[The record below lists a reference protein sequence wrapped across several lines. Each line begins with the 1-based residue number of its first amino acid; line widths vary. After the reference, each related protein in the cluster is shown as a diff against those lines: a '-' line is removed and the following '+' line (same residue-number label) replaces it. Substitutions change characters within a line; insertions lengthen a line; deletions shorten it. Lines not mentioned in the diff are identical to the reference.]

1 MATMKEMAAEYRVA
15 AAKLAM
21 RIEQKKAVGATDTE
35 IASLQRTLNDI
46 RKIQRLLDGYYT
58 TPRTSDFVVAGR
70 LGEKDDHA
78 R

>member
-1 MATMKEMAAEYRVA
+1 MKEMAAEYRIA

-21 RIEQKKAVGATDTE
+21 WIERKKAVDATDPD
-35 IASLQRTLNDI
+35 IASIQRTLNDI

-58 TPRTSDFVVAGR
+58 TPRTADFALAGR
-70 LGEKDDHA
+70 LGEKDNHA